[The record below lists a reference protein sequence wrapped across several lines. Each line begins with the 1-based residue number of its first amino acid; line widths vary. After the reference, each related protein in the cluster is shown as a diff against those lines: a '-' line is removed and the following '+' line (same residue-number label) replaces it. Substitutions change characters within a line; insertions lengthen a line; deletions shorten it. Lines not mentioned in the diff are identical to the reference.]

1 MDISNS
7 TTIIDI
13 PQKNSQNLQISLN
26 NIIEKYK
33 NNDYLQGRINYYI
46 EQFLPSALEN
56 DELTHTQREI
66 RKKQLTEYR
75 DEFTNCF
82 LHKNKYYYA
91 SQTELFL
98 KYDGIHF
105 ITYSEDNIQHQI
117 LTTISNE
124 KNLMPWKRKINNNI
138 IKQIKERSPLSA
150 IPESATIQY
159 VINSIYPSIF
169 LTRNSAKYFLTI
181 IGDCINSKT
190 DNNLIYIISPSVK
203 PILTE
208 ISNQCYTYFGIT
220 NCLNNIKYKY
230 YDHEYDRC
238 RLININPNLN
248 INPNINLNLDLANN
262 SGEYILDKSKLL
274 TTFQGL
280 IKNILDLLCVSS
292 HYSLRYNSAD
302 GFLKQ
307 CSETK
312 LVDFSLYLKNN
323 TIDLITNKF
332 IEKSLTPC
340 VSSKIDTKNMLF
352 LFKKFLDD
360 KNIPNIAFHETLK
373 TLFKEKLNYNEKED
387 SFNDITSTH
396 LPVVSNFMK
405 FWDSTISED
414 EFDEEPEIEIDELSS
429 LFKLWLGKNKINH
442 INLNIS
448 DSVLIELIRHFYPEV
463 IIEDNKYLNHIK
475 CSLWNKRLEIVNSL
489 YMFKVKCG
497 NNENNFTKS
506 LYEAYEFYSS
516 NNKHHCLSSKRY
528 FEKVATDII
537 SGHIDN
543 DGLISP
549 TWWK

>member
-1 MDISNS
+1 MDV
-7 TTIIDI
+7 TIYQTDKD
-13 PQKNSQNLQISLN
+13 QKNKPNLQVILN
-26 NIIEKYK
+26 SMIEKYK
-33 NNDYLQGRINYYI
+33 NNNYIQGRINYYI
-46 EQFLPSALEN
+46 EQFLPAALEN
-56 DELTHTQREI
+56 DEVAHTQREI
-66 RKKQLTEYR
+66 RKQQLTEYR
-75 DEFTNCF
+75 DEFTSCF

-105 ITYSEDNIQHQI
+105 NIYSEDNIQHQI

-138 IKQIKERSPLSA
+138 IKQIKERSPLTA

-190 DNNLIYIISPSVK
+190 DNNLIYIISSSIK
-203 PILTE
+203 PILSE
-208 ISNQCYTYFGIT
+208 IINQCYIYFGIT

-230 YDHEYDRC
+230 YEHEYDRC

-248 INPNINLNLDLANN
+248 INLIND
-262 SGEYILDKSKLL
+262 SGDYNYDKSKLL
-274 TTFQGL
+274 NTFHGL

-292 HYSLRYNSAD
+292 HYSLRYRSAD

-312 LVDFSLYLKNN
+312 LVDYSLYLKNN
-323 TIDLITNKF
+323 TIESIINNF
-332 IEKSLTPC
+332 IEKSLTTC

-352 LFKKFLDD
+352 LFKKFLDS
-360 KNIPNIAFHETLK
+360 KNISNIAFYETLK
-373 TLFKEKLNYNEKED
+373 LIFKSKLNYNEEED
-387 SFNDITSTH
+387 SFMDITSTH
-396 LPVVSNFMK
+396 LPIVSNFMK
-405 FWDSTISED
+405 FWDSTISDD
-414 EFDEEPEIEIDELSS
+414 EHDEEIEIDELST
-429 LFKLWLGKNKINH
+429 LFKVWLTKNKINN
-442 INLNIS
+442 INVNIS
-448 DSVLIELIRHFYPEV
+448 DGVLIELIRHFYPEV
-463 IIEDNKYLNHIK
+463 VIEYNKYLRHIK

-489 YMFKVKCG
+489 YLFKLKCG
-497 NNENNFTKS
+497 INEDNFTKS

-516 NNKHHCLSSKRY
+516 NNKHQCLSSKIY
-528 FEKVATDII
+528 FEKTATDII
-537 SGHIDN
+537 SDHIDN

>member
-1 MDISNS
+1 MDV
-7 TTIIDI
+7 TIYQTDKD
-13 PQKNSQNLQISLN
+13 QKNKPNLQVILN
-26 NIIEKYK
+26 SMIEKYK
-33 NNDYLQGRINYYI
+33 NNNYIQGRINYYI
-46 EQFLPSALEN
+46 EQFLPAALEN
-56 DELTHTQREI
+56 DEVAHTQREI
-66 RKKQLTEYR
+66 RKQQLTEYR
-75 DEFTNCF
+75 DEFTSCF

-105 ITYSEDNIQHQI
+105 NIYSEDNIQHQI

-138 IKQIKERSPLSA
+138 IKQIKERSPLTA
-150 IPESATIQY
+150 IPESVTIQY

-190 DNNLIYIISPSVK
+190 DNNLIYIISSSIK
-203 PILTE
+203 PILSE
-208 ISNQCYTYFGIT
+208 IINQCYIYFGIT

-230 YDHEYDRC
+230 YEHEYHRC

-248 INPNINLNLDLANN
+248 INLIND
-262 SGEYILDKSKLL
+262 SGDYNYDKSKLL
-274 TTFQGL
+274 NTFHGL

-292 HYSLRYNSAD
+292 HYSLRYRSAD

-312 LVDFSLYLKNN
+312 LVDYSLYLKNN
-323 TIDLITNKF
+323 TIESIINNF
-332 IEKSLTPC
+332 IEKSLTTC

-352 LFKKFLDD
+352 LFKKFLDS
-360 KNIPNIAFHETLK
+360 KNISNIAFYETLK
-373 TLFKEKLNYNEKED
+373 LIFKSKLNYNEEED
-387 SFNDITSTH
+387 SFMDITSTH
-396 LPVVSNFMK
+396 LPIVSNFMK
-405 FWDSTISED
+405 FWDSTISDDDHD
-414 EFDEEPEIEIDELSS
+414 EEIEIDELST
-429 LFKLWLGKNKINH
+429 LFKVWLTKNKINN
-442 INLNIS
+442 INVNIS
-448 DSVLIELIRHFYPEV
+448 DGVLIELIRHFYPEV
-463 IIEDNKYLNHIK
+463 VIEYNKYLKHIK

-489 YMFKVKCG
+489 YLFKLKCG
-497 NNENNFTKS
+497 INEDNFTKS

-516 NNKHHCLSSKRY
+516 NNKHQCLSSKRY
-528 FEKVATDII
+528 FEKTATDII
-537 SGHIDN
+537 SDHIDN

>member
-1 MDISNS
+1 MDV
-7 TTIIDI
+7 TIYQTDKD
-13 PQKNSQNLQISLN
+13 QKNKPNLQVILN
-26 NIIEKYK
+26 SMIEKYK
-33 NNDYLQGRINYYI
+33 NNNYIQGRINYYI
-46 EQFLPSALEN
+46 EQFLPAALEN
-56 DELTHTQREI
+56 DEVAHTQREI
-66 RKKQLTEYR
+66 RKQQLTEYR
-75 DEFTNCF
+75 DEFTSCF

-105 ITYSEDNIQHQI
+105 NIYSEDNIQHQI

-138 IKQIKERSPLSA
+138 IKQIKERSPLTA
-150 IPESATIQY
+150 IPESVTIQY

-190 DNNLIYIISPSVK
+190 DNNLIYIISSSIK
-203 PILTE
+203 PILSE
-208 ISNQCYTYFGIT
+208 IINQCYIYFGIT

-230 YDHEYDRC
+230 YEHEYHRC

-248 INPNINLNLDLANN
+248 INLIND
-262 SGEYILDKSKLL
+262 SGDYNYDKSKLL
-274 TTFQGL
+274 NTFHGL

-292 HYSLRYNSAD
+292 HYSLRYRSAD

-312 LVDFSLYLKNN
+312 LVDYSLYLKNN
-323 TIDLITNKF
+323 TIESIINNF
-332 IEKSLTPC
+332 IEKSLTTC

-352 LFKKFLDD
+352 LFKKFLDS
-360 KNIPNIAFHETLK
+360 KNISNIAFYETLK
-373 TLFKEKLNYNEKED
+373 LIFKSKLNYNEEED
-387 SFNDITSTH
+387 SFMDITSTH
-396 LPVVSNFMK
+396 LPIVSNFMK
-405 FWDSTISED
+405 FWDSTISDD
-414 EFDEEPEIEIDELSS
+414 EHDEEIEIDELST
-429 LFKLWLGKNKINH
+429 LFKVWLTKNKINN
-442 INLNIS
+442 INVNIS
-448 DSVLIELIRHFYPEV
+448 DGVLIELIRHFYPEV
-463 IIEDNKYLNHIK
+463 VIEYNKYLKHIK

-489 YMFKVKCG
+489 YLFKLKCG
-497 NNENNFTKS
+497 INEDNFTKS

-516 NNKHHCLSSKRY
+516 NNKHQCLSSKRY
-528 FEKVATDII
+528 FEKTATDII
-537 SGHIDN
+537 SDHIDN

>member
-1 MDISNS
+1 MDV
-7 TTIIDI
+7 TIYHQTDKE
-13 PQKNSQNLQISLN
+13 QKNKPNLQVILN
-26 NIIEKYK
+26 SMIEKYK
-33 NNDYLQGRINYYI
+33 NNNYIQGRINYYI
-46 EQFLPSALEN
+46 EQFLPAALEN
-56 DELTHTQREI
+56 DEVAHTQREI

-75 DEFTNCF
+75 DEFTSCF

-105 ITYSEDNIQHQI
+105 NIYSEDNIQHQI

-138 IKQIKERSPLSA
+138 IKQIKERSPLTA
-150 IPESATIQY
+150 IPESVTIQY

-190 DNNLIYIISPSVK
+190 DNNLIYIISSSIK
-203 PILTE
+203 PILSE
-208 ISNQCYTYFGIT
+208 IINQCYIYFGIT

-230 YDHEYDRC
+230 YEHEYDRC

-248 INPNINLNLDLANN
+248 INLIND
-262 SGEYILDKSKLL
+262 SGDYNYDKSKLL
-274 TTFQGL
+274 NTFHGL

-292 HYSLRYNSAD
+292 HYSLRYRSAD

-312 LVDFSLYLKNN
+312 LVDYSLYLKNN
-323 TIDLITNKF
+323 TIESIINNF
-332 IEKSLTPC
+332 IEKSLTTC

-352 LFKKFLDD
+352 LFKKFLDS
-360 KNIPNIAFHETLK
+360 KNISNIAFYETLK
-373 TLFKEKLNYNEKED
+373 LIFKSKLNYNEEED
-387 SFNDITSTH
+387 SFMDITSTH
-396 LPVVSNFMK
+396 LPIVSNFMK
-405 FWDSTISED
+405 FWDSTISDD
-414 EFDEEPEIEIDELSS
+414 EHDEEIEIDELST
-429 LFKLWLGKNKINH
+429 LFKVWLTKNKINN
-442 INLNIS
+442 INVNIS
-448 DSVLIELIRHFYPEV
+448 DGVLIELIRHFYPEV
-463 IIEDNKYLNHIK
+463 VIEYNKYLKHIK

-489 YMFKVKCG
+489 YLFKLKCG
-497 NNENNFTKS
+497 INEDNFTKS

-516 NNKHHCLSSKRY
+516 NNKHQCLSSKRY
-528 FEKVATDII
+528 FEKTATDII
-537 SGHIDN
+537 SDHIDN

>member
-1 MDISNS
+1 MDV
-7 TTIIDI
+7 TIYHQTDKE
-13 PQKNSQNLQISLN
+13 QKNKPNLQVILN
-26 NIIEKYK
+26 SMIEKYK
-33 NNDYLQGRINYYI
+33 NNNYIQGRINYYI
-46 EQFLPSALEN
+46 EQFLPAALEN
-56 DELTHTQREI
+56 DEVAHTQREI
-66 RKKQLTEYR
+66 RKQQLTEYR
-75 DEFTNCF
+75 DEFTSCF

-105 ITYSEDNIQHQI
+105 NIYSEDNIQHQI

-138 IKQIKERSPLSA
+138 IKQIKERSPLTA
-150 IPESATIQY
+150 IPESVTIQY

-190 DNNLIYIISPSVK
+190 DNNLIYIISSSIK
-203 PILTE
+203 PILSE
-208 ISNQCYTYFGIT
+208 IINQCYIYFGIT

-230 YDHEYDRC
+230 YEHEYHRC

-248 INPNINLNLDLANN
+248 INLIND
-262 SGEYILDKSKLL
+262 SGDYNYDKSKLL
-274 TTFQGL
+274 NTFHGL

-292 HYSLRYNSAD
+292 HYSLRYRSAD

-312 LVDFSLYLKNN
+312 LVDYSLYLKNN
-323 TIDLITNKF
+323 TIESIINNF
-332 IEKSLTPC
+332 IEKSLTTC

-352 LFKKFLDD
+352 LFKKFLDS
-360 KNIPNIAFHETLK
+360 KNISNIAFYETLK
-373 TLFKEKLNYNEKED
+373 LIFKSKLNYNEEED
-387 SFNDITSTH
+387 SFMDITSTH
-396 LPVVSNFMK
+396 LPIVSNFMK
-405 FWDSTISED
+405 FWDSTISDD
-414 EFDEEPEIEIDELSS
+414 EHDEEIEIDELST
-429 LFKLWLGKNKINH
+429 LFKVWLTKNKINN
-442 INLNIS
+442 INVNIS
-448 DSVLIELIRHFYPEV
+448 DGVLIELIRHFYPEV
-463 IIEDNKYLNHIK
+463 VIEYNKYLKHIK

-489 YMFKVKCG
+489 YLFKLKCG
-497 NNENNFTKS
+497 INEDNFTKS

-516 NNKHHCLSSKRY
+516 NNKHQCLSSKRY
-528 FEKVATDII
+528 FEKTATDII
-537 SGHIDN
+537 SDHIDN

>member
-1 MDISNS
+1 MDV
-7 TTIIDI
+7 TIYQTDKD
-13 PQKNSQNLQISLN
+13 QKNKPNLQVILN
-26 NIIEKYK
+26 SMIEKYK
-33 NNDYLQGRINYYI
+33 NNNYIQGRINYYI
-46 EQFLPSALEN
+46 EQFLPAALEN
-56 DELTHTQREI
+56 DEVAHTQREI
-66 RKKQLTEYR
+66 RKQQLTEYR
-75 DEFTNCF
+75 DEFTSCF

-105 ITYSEDNIQHQI
+105 NIYSEDNIQHQI

-138 IKQIKERSPLSA
+138 IKQIKERSPLTA
-150 IPESATIQY
+150 IPESVTIQY

-190 DNNLIYIISPSVK
+190 DNNLIYIISSSIK
-203 PILTE
+203 PILSE
-208 ISNQCYTYFGIT
+208 IINQCYIYFGIT

-230 YDHEYDRC
+230 YEHEYHRC

-248 INPNINLNLDLANN
+248 INLIND
-262 SGEYILDKSKLL
+262 SGDYNYDKSKLL
-274 TTFQGL
+274 NTFHGL

-292 HYSLRYNSAD
+292 HYSLRYRSAD

-312 LVDFSLYLKNN
+312 LVDYSLYLKNN
-323 TIDLITNKF
+323 TIESIINNF
-332 IEKSLTPC
+332 IEKSLTTC

-352 LFKKFLDD
+352 LFKKFLDS
-360 KNIPNIAFHETLK
+360 KNISNIAFYETLK
-373 TLFKEKLNYNEKED
+373 LIFKSKLNYNEEED
-387 SFNDITSTH
+387 SFMDITSTH
-396 LPVVSNFMK
+396 LPIVSNFMK
-405 FWDSTISED
+405 FWDSTISDD
-414 EFDEEPEIEIDELSS
+414 EHDEEIEIDELST
-429 LFKLWLGKNKINH
+429 LFKVWLTKNKINN
-442 INLNIS
+442 INVNIS
-448 DSVLIELIRHFYPEV
+448 DGVLIELIRHFYPEV
-463 IIEDNKYLNHIK
+463 VIEYNKYLRHIK

-489 YMFKVKCG
+489 YLFKLKCG
-497 NNENNFTKS
+497 INEDNFTKS

-516 NNKHHCLSSKRY
+516 NNKHQCLSSKIY
-528 FEKVATDII
+528 FEKTATDII

>member
-1 MDISNS
+1 MDV
-7 TTIIDI
+7 TIYQTDKD
-13 PQKNSQNLQISLN
+13 QKNKPNLQVILN
-26 NIIEKYK
+26 SMIEKYK
-33 NNDYLQGRINYYI
+33 NNNYIQGRINYYI
-46 EQFLPSALEN
+46 EQFLPAALEN
-56 DELTHTQREI
+56 DEVAHTQREI

-75 DEFTNCF
+75 DEFTSCF

-105 ITYSEDNIQHQI
+105 NIYSEDNIQHQI

-138 IKQIKERSPLSA
+138 IKQIKERSPLTA
-150 IPESATIQY
+150 IPESVTIQY

-190 DNNLIYIISPSVK
+190 DNNLIYIISSSIK
-203 PILTE
+203 PILSE
-208 ISNQCYTYFGIT
+208 IINQCYIYFGIT

-230 YDHEYDRC
+230 YEHEYHRC

-248 INPNINLNLDLANN
+248 INLIND
-262 SGEYILDKSKLL
+262 SGDYNYDKSKLL
-274 TTFQGL
+274 NTFNGL

-292 HYSLRYNSAD
+292 HYSLRYRSAD

-312 LVDFSLYLKNN
+312 LVDYSLYLKNN
-323 TIDLITNKF
+323 TIESIINNF
-332 IEKSLTPC
+332 IEKSLTTC

-352 LFKKFLDD
+352 LFKKFLDS
-360 KNIPNIAFHETLK
+360 KNISNIAFYETLK
-373 TLFKEKLNYNEKED
+373 LIFKSKLNYNEEED
-387 SFNDITSTH
+387 SFMDITSTH
-396 LPVVSNFMK
+396 LPIVSNFMK
-405 FWDSTISED
+405 FWDSTISDD
-414 EFDEEPEIEIDELSS
+414 EHDEEIEIDELST
-429 LFKLWLGKNKINH
+429 LFKVWLTKNKINN
-442 INLNIS
+442 INVNIS
-448 DSVLIELIRHFYPEV
+448 DGVLIELIRHFYPEV
-463 IIEDNKYLNHIK
+463 VIEYNKYLKHIK

-489 YMFKVKCG
+489 YLFKLKCG
-497 NNENNFTKS
+497 INEDNFTKS

-516 NNKHHCLSSKRY
+516 NNKHQCLSSKRY
-528 FEKVATDII
+528 FEKTATDII
-537 SGHIDN
+537 SDHIDN

>member
-1 MDISNS
+1 M
-7 TTIIDI
+7 
-13 PQKNSQNLQISLN
+13 
-26 NIIEKYK
+26 
-33 NNDYLQGRINYYI
+33 
-46 EQFLPSALEN
+46 
-56 DELTHTQREI
+56 
-66 RKKQLTEYR
+66 
-75 DEFTNCF
+75 
-82 LHKNKYYYA
+82 
-91 SQTELFL
+91 FL
-98 KYDGIHF
+98 KYDGVHF
-105 ITYSEDNIQHQI
+105 DTYSEDNIQYQI

-124 KNLMPWKRKINNNI
+124 KHLMPWKRKINNNI
-138 IKQIKERSPLSA
+138 IKQTKERSPLSA

-323 TIDLITNKF
+323 TIDLIINKF

-405 FWDSTISED
+405 FWDSTIRED
-414 EFDEEPEIEIDELSS
+414 EFDEEPEIEIDDIFVTATRSVIAKENIAADVTTLNAEEILLAGMSTLPELLQRQPGIEISNNGGPGKVSTIGIRGTSS
-429 LFKLWLGKNKINH
+429 THTIILIDGVRMNAATSGFTALEHIPLSQIEKI
-442 INLNIS
+442 
-448 DSVLIELIRHFYPEV
+448 
-463 IIEDNKYLNHIK
+463 
-475 CSLWNKRLEIVNSL
+475 EIVRGAASSI
-489 YMFKVKCG
+489 YGQDAIGGVIQI
-497 NNENNFTKS
+497 FTKKGAEGFNPYLS
-506 LYEAYEFYSS
+506 IVMVDI
-516 NNKHHCLSSKRY
+516 KHLTLRQ
-528 FEKVATDII
+528 
-537 SGHIDN
+537 G
-543 DGLISP
+543 
-549 TWWK
+549 

>member
-220 NCLNNIKYKY
+220 NCLFGIIT
-230 YDHEYDRC
+230 
-238 RLININPNLN
+238 LI
-248 INPNINLNLDLANN
+248 
-262 SGEYILDKSKLL
+262 
-274 TTFQGL
+274 
-280 IKNILDLLCVSS
+280 C
-292 HYSLRYNSAD
+292 
-302 GFLKQ
+302 
-307 CSETK
+307 
-312 LVDFSLYLKNN
+312 
-323 TIDLITNKF
+323 
-332 IEKSLTPC
+332 
-340 VSSKIDTKNMLF
+340 
-352 LFKKFLDD
+352 
-360 KNIPNIAFHETLK
+360 
-373 TLFKEKLNYNEKED
+373 
-387 SFNDITSTH
+387 
-396 LPVVSNFMK
+396 
-405 FWDSTISED
+405 
-414 EFDEEPEIEIDELSS
+414 
-429 LFKLWLGKNKINH
+429 
-442 INLNIS
+442 
-448 DSVLIELIRHFYPEV
+448 
-463 IIEDNKYLNHIK
+463 
-475 CSLWNKRLEIVNSL
+475 
-489 YMFKVKCG
+489 
-497 NNENNFTKS
+497 
-506 LYEAYEFYSS
+506 
-516 NNKHHCLSSKRY
+516 
-528 FEKVATDII
+528 
-537 SGHIDN
+537 
-543 DGLISP
+543 
-549 TWWK
+549 